1 MTRTNGAETN
11 RTSTDTTGPSL
22 TEEDRLTAE
31 ANHRVANSLSL
42 IAGFARLEAA
52 RVAREGRTM
61 SGQEVAMVLRNMA
74 ARIQGVGLLHQLLAH
89 QPEGERVD
97 LHAYLH
103 RLCTDLEAGF
113 GFAGRVELGDI
124 DPGCRVPP
132 ELARPIAVM
141 VSELVTN
148 AMKYAHPTGVEGR
161 IRIACRRA
169 AEGGL
174 TIEVV
179 DDGVGLP
186 ESFDSTSDGGL
197 GLRLVRS
204 LCAPLGG
211 SVDFDST
218 PLGLGV
224 RIVLPA
230 RVVAGAAT

>member
-1 MTRTNGAETN
+1 MTWTNGADTRN
-11 RTSTDTTGPSL
+11 PSTEAPAPSL
-22 TEEDRLTAE
+22 SDEDRLAAE

-52 RVAREGRTM
+52 RVAREGRSM

-89 QPEGERVD
+89 QPEGELVD
-97 LHAYLH
+97 LRAYLH
-103 RLCTDLEAGF
+103 RLCTDLQSGF
-113 GFAGRVELGDI
+113 GFAGRVELGEVAR
-124 DPGCRVPP
+124 CCVPP

-161 IRIACRRA
+161 IHIACRCA
-169 AEGGL
+169 SDGNL
-174 TIEVV
+174 VIDVM

-186 ESFDSTSDGGL
+186 DAFDTATDGGL

-204 LCAPLGG
+204 LCTPLGG
-211 SVDFDST
+211 TVAFDST
-218 PLGLGV
+218 PLGLNV
-224 RIVLPA
+224 RIVLP
-230 RVVAGAAT
+230 VPAAAEAAA